1 MRNWQ
6 PVMYLSVN
14 KDGLA
19 SLWDRAKDASNIQGE
34 AFVMLRLTPEQEL
47 ALAAAQELAGLAAQQ
62 EREVYCPTCRQR
74 RFDI

>member
-6 PVMYLSVN
+6 PVMYLSIN

-34 AFVMLRLTPEQEL
+34 AFVILKLTAEQQAQL
-47 ALAAAQELAGLAAQQ
+47 AEAQELAGQAASL